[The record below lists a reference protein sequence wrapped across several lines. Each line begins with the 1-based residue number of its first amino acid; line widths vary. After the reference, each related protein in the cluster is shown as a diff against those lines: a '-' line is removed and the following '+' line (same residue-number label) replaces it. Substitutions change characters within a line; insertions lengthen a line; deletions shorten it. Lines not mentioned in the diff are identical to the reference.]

1 MFLIKCVQPVDMAPT
16 APKPVVQT
24 AKIATDLMASAS
36 LAAILDGR
44 ELTVKRDVRNVI
56 MFVA

>member
-24 AKIATDLMASAS
+24 AKIATDLMASVS
-36 LAAILDGR
+36 LVAILNGR
-44 ELTVKRDVRNVI
+44 GVTVKRDVRIWI

>member
-1 MFLIKCVQPVDMAPT
+1 MFLIKCVQPVDMAPIV
-16 APKPVVQT
+16 PKPVVQT

>member
-1 MFLIKCVQPVDMAPT
+1 MAPT

-36 LAAILDGR
+36 LAALLDGR
-44 ELTVKRDVRNVI
+44 ELTVKRDVRI
-56 MFVA
+56 WIIFIA

>member
-1 MFLIKCVQPVDMAPT
+1 MAPT

-24 AKIATDLMASAS
+24 AKIATDLMASVS
-36 LAAILDGR
+36 LGAILNGQ
-44 ELTVKRDVRNVI
+44 ELTVKRDVRIWI

>member
-1 MFLIKCVQPVDMAPT
+1 MAPT

-24 AKIATDLMASAS
+24 AKIATDLMASVS
-36 LAAILDGR
+36 LGAILNGR
-44 ELTVKRDVRNVI
+44 ELTVKRDVRIWI

>member
-1 MFLIKCVQPVDMAPT
+1 MFLIKCVQPVDMAPI

-24 AKIATDLMASAS
+24 AKIVTDLMASAS

-44 ELTVKRDVRNVI
+44 ELTVKRDVR
-56 MFVA
+56 ML